1 MLSLGGARA
10 AASASRARL
19 ASSASSAAS
28 SSFSSAAASSSS
40 SFAAQYPGSALSAP
54 DYAPARA
61 LQLLRDHF
69 APAVVRA
76 PKGNDIVCASA
87 HGAWVTDVS
96 GRRFLDLQTGIGV
109 QSTGHAHPRV
119 VAAVAAQMAKG
130 AHLQQNCMIS
140 QPMLRLLEAL
150 HAATPKGLS
159 RFFFNVTGSEA
170 IESAVK
176 LARHETGRQN
186 VVVFSGGYHG
196 RSLTTLAMTTSK
208 TAYRIGYGPLPSGVH
223 VAKFP
228 YCLHCPAAPA
238 GGGCCGD
245 ALASLELLLKQQS
258 APSDTAC
265 IVIEPVLGEGGY
277 VVPPPGFLRALR
289 ALCDAHGIL
298 LVLDEVQSGVGR
310 TGKMWAF
317 EHEGADFLPD
327 ILVFAKG
334 IASGVPLSGI
344 ATRPGFM
351 HKSPAGSMGGTYG
364 ATAVSAAAA
373 VATLE
378 TIRDERLLENA
389 AARGAQLSAG
399 LRALQ
404 AEFPDRILDVRGR
417 GCMVGLEFRAP
428 IGSGV
433 AGAVTAAAMDEGLLL
448 LTTGLRET
456 IRFIPPLI
464 ISAAEVDDAL
474 ARFGTALRKAFAKKN

>member
-1 MLSLGGARA
+1 MIGARLARA
-10 AASASRARL
+10 AATAARSRL
-19 ASSASSAAS
+19 ASSSAS
-28 SSFSSAAASSSS
+28 ASSSS
-40 SFAAQYPGSALSAP
+40 SYAAQYPGSSLSAP
-54 DYAPARA
+54 DYEPARA

-69 APAVVRA
+69 SPAVARA

-87 HGAWVTDVS
+87 LGAWVTDVA

-140 QPMLRLLEAL
+140 QPVLRLLEAL
-150 HAATPKGLS
+150 HEATPKGLS
-159 RFFFNVTGSEA
+159 RFFFNVTGAEA
-170 IESAVK
+170 VESAVK

-186 VVVFSGGYHG
+186 VVVFNGGFHG

-208 TAYRIGYGPLPSGVH
+208 TAYRVGYGPLPSGVH

-238 GGGCCGD
+238 GAAGGACCGD
-245 ALASLELLLKQQS
+245 ALAGLEALLKEQS

-277 VVPPPGFLRALR
+277 VVPPRGFLRALR
-289 ALCDAHGIL
+289 ALCDKHGIL

-317 EHEGADFLPD
+317 EHEGEDFLPD

-351 HKSPAGSMGGTYG
+351 HKSPSGSMGGTFG

-404 AEFPDRILDVRGR
+404 AQFPERILDVRGR
-417 GCMVGLEFRAP
+417 GCMVGLEFNAP
-428 IGSGV
+428 VGSGV

-448 LTTGLRET
+448 LTTGWRET

-474 ARFGTALRKAFAKKN
+474 ARFGAAARKVFAKM